1 MTDGTVNSWSG
12 TDEREFRWVQ
22 KRRASC
28 RDGCSRLAVRS
39 SSDWVLGLGSFDYVW
54 QDNGVLGIILVEVKL

>member
-12 TDEREFRWVQ
+12 TYEREFRWVQ

-28 RDGCSRLAVRS
+28 RDACSYLVVLS
-39 SSDWVLGLGSFDYVW
+39 SGDWVLGLGLFDYVW